1 VSAVKGW
8 WRDHPAVRFAAYAL
22 LVLLVL
28 AAFVVAYQW
37 SPWWI
42 DGARLRKLSP
52 KDETAALATDRDE
65 VLKIVAGLAGAVAV
79 VYTVRRHGIDRR
91 TLEATQRSVAITQER
106 DAETA
111 RLTTEAQVTDRYI
124 KAIGLLASERPEE
137 RLGGIYALERL
148 MADSPRDQPT
158 IVEVLAAFVRRT
170 SHAPRTPPATVTE
183 RTPDADVTAAVT
195 VLARRPQEETPH
207 VIDLRRTDLA
217 GLELGSPA
225 SRYGRPH
232 PHLAMADLRGAD
244 LTGADLSRT
253 TLAGADLTGADLTR
267 ARFRFSSLKDASLGE
282 ATLVDAYLGRADL
295 SGAQL
300 RKADLTRADLFRS
313 NLERAAFDDAN
324 LTGAQLTRANL
335 ARASLRGADLTGADL
350 MDAGLAFVDL
360 GGADLTGVTLVQ
372 NAVRLSG
379 WADGPLP
386 GVHLDGA
393 DLTDAHVTAA
403 QLAGAYLTDQT
414 RLPGGLTG
422 DPWVRARLA
431 DCRQWREELQAR
443 GRSVPGDLEGLA
455 PTPEPAAT

>member
-8 WRDHPAVRFAAYAL
+8 WRDHPAVRFAAYA
-22 LVLLVL
+22 LLVL

-225 SRYGRPH
+225 SRSGRPH

-253 TLAGADLTGADLTR
+253 TLAGADLTGADL
-267 ARFRFSSLKDASLGE
+267 
-282 ATLVDAYLGRADL
+282 
-295 SGAQL
+295 
-300 RKADLTRADLFRS
+300 
-313 NLERAAFDDAN
+313 
-324 LTGAQLTRANL
+324 
-335 ARASLRGADLTGADL
+335 

-372 NAVRLSG
+372 SAVRLSG

-431 DCRQWREELQAR
+431 DCRQWREGLQAR
-443 GRSVPGDLEGLA
+443 GRSVPDDLEGLA